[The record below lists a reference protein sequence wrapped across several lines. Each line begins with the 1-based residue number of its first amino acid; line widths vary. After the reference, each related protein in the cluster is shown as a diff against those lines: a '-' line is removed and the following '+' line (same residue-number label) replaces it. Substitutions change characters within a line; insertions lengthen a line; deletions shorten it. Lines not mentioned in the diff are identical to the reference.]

1 MFNLKAI
8 AALMTL
14 ASIVGAAPADVA
26 ERADDTK
33 SCYCGSQ
40 VWDKFYQRW
49 AQSSNPDATVAAC
62 GDFGAIVGAQPKCHI
77 IIDFNEGLFIN
88 KCKAIGQPIGWCEN
102 HP

>member
-1 MFNLKAI
+1 MFSLKAI

-14 ASIVGAAPADVA
+14 ASIV
-26 ERADDTK
+26 E
-33 SCYCGSQ
+33 

-49 AQSSNPDATVAAC
+49 VQSSNADATVAAC

-77 IIDFNEGLFIN
+77 IIDFNEDLFIN
-88 KCKAIGQPIGWCEN
+88 KCKAIGQPIGWCEK